1 MPHLLRSEG
10 APTTMAGTAG
20 PPTGTWVLPEPRSI
34 RAMGIVLAVIGALT
48 ALVVGLVGYGKTLPV
63 AHVASRSRRIPG
75 IPLVVWGLISDPVA
89 TKGWAGDTK
98 TEVVEQDEPR
108 LLVRK
113 IVGES
118 AYGGTWT
125 FEIAP
130 DGHDAS
136 TVKITERGEVYNPAF
151 RVLSRYVFGQTRSLD
166 TYLAKLYAALS

>member
-1 MPHLLRSEG
+1 
-10 APTTMAGTAG
+10 MAV
-20 PPTGTWVLPEPRSI
+20 VLT
-34 RAMGIVLAVIGALT
+34 LIGALA

-75 IPLVVWGLISDPVA
+75 RPLVVWGLINDPVA

-98 TEVVEQDEPR
+98 TEVVERDEPR
-108 LLVRK
+108 LLVTR

-136 TVKITERGEVYNPAF
+136 TVTITERGEVYNPVF
-151 RVLSRYVFGQTRSLD
+151 RVVSRYVIGRTRSLD
-166 TYLAKLYAALS
+166 AYLTKLHAALS